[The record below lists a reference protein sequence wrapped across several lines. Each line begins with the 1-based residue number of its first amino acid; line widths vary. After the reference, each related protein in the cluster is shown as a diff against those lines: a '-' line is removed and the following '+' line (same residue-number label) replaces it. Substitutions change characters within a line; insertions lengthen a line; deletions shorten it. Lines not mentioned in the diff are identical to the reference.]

1 MKEDKLLMSKK
12 ERDRK
17 VIFEYVCEGRLTLK
31 EASERVHL
39 SYRQTRRQYQ
49 RYRLKGDRGL
59 IHKSRGR
66 CSNHGKGATFKQEV
80 LNLYRTHYE
89 GFGPTFAS
97 EKLEAQGYRLH
108 AETLRLWLKAEGLW
122 EGQRQR
128 KAYRQHRTRKEK
140 FGELLQLDG
149 SIHCWFGRQ
158 REYYCLMN
166 LVDDA
171 TGKTMALLAEG
182 ETTEAI
188 MKVLKKWV
196 ERYGIP
202 KAIYVDLKTVYVS
215 PKTLSDEAGKPG
227 EGFTQFSLMCE
238 KLGIKIIKAYS
249 PQAKGRVERKHAVF
263 QDRFVKELKLQNIH
277 TIEKAN
283 KLLENS
289 FLEHLNQK
297 FQKAPHSQ
305 EDAHRDP
312 APYGD
317 LDQIFCWQYTRQVN
331 HDWTISFQANY
342 YQILKTTVLAVKPKD
357 KIMVRLHLNGK
368 LSFWH
373 QNHLLNCKPINEKP
387 LKPPPP
393 AKLGYN
399 SLQRSN
405 RASQRKSH
413 SPWSLF
419 NPRWIK
425 KNKSKHV
432 HLIREDNAHHYY

>member
-1 MKEDKLLMSKK
+1 MKEDRLLMSKK

-17 VIFEYVCEGRLTLK
+17 VIFESVREERLTLR
-31 EASERVHL
+31 EASERLHL

-49 RYRLKGDRGL
+49 RYRLNGDNGL
-59 IHKSRGR
+59 IHQSRGQR
-66 CSNHGKGATFKQEV
+66 SNHGKGAVFKQEV
-80 LNLYRTHYE
+80 LKLYRTHYE

-97 EKLEAQGYRLH
+97 EKLEAQGYHLH

-122 EGQRQR
+122 ASQRQR

-158 REYYCLMN
+158 GEYQCLMN

-188 MKVLKKWV
+188 MRVVKKWV

-215 PKTLSDEAGKPG
+215 SKRLSDEEEKPG

-283 KLLENS
+283 KLLEKS
-289 FLEHLNQK
+289 FLDHLNHK
-297 FQKAPHSQ
+297 FQKEPQSQ

-312 APYGD
+312 IPYGD

-331 HDWTISFQANY
+331 QDWTVSFQANY
-342 YQILKTTVLAVKPKD
+342 YQILKTKELKVKPRD
-357 KIMVRLHLNGK
+357 KISVRLHLNGK

-373 QNHLLNCKPINEKP
+373 QNHLLNYKPIKEKP
-387 LKPPPP
+387 LKPAAPIT
-393 AKLGYN
+393 LSYN
-399 SLQRSN
+399 SAKRSQN
-405 RASQRKSH
+405 ASQKKSN

-432 HLIREDNAHHYY
+432 HLIREENAHYYY